1 MSLLPMFFLT
11 TNITMNKLDLDGLLA
26 FAERNHL
33 MDMRFQDVY
42 MQYNKA
48 LQETYEDAI
57 ASMIDSSMEQ
67 HDIIFNEAV

>member
-1 MSLLPMFFLT
+1 
-11 TNITMNKLDLDGLLA
+11 MNKLDLDDLLA

-57 ASMIDSSMEQ
+57 ASMIDSSIEQ
-67 HDIIFNEAV
+67 HNIDFSEAV

>member
-1 MSLLPMFFLT
+1 MFFFAQYILA
-11 TNITMNKLDLDGLLA
+11 MNKLDLNDLLA

-48 LQETYEDAI
+48 LQETYEDAL
-57 ASMIDSSMEQ
+57 ASMIDSSIEQ
-67 HDIIFNEAV
+67 HELSFSEAV

>member
-1 MSLLPMFFLT
+1 
-11 TNITMNKLDLDGLLA
+11 MNKLDLNDLLA

-48 LQETYEDAI
+48 LQETYEDAL
-57 ASMIDSSMEQ
+57 ASMIDSSIEQ
-67 HDIIFNEAV
+67 HELSFSEAV

>member
-1 MSLLPMFFLT
+1 
-11 TNITMNKLDLDGLLA
+11 MNRLDLDDLLA
-26 FAERNHL
+26 FAQRNHL

-57 ASMIDSSMEQ
+57 ASMIDSSLEQ
-67 HDIIFNEAV
+67 HDNIFNEAV

>member
-1 MSLLPMFFLT
+1 
-11 TNITMNKLDLDGLLA
+11 MNKLDLDDLLA

-48 LQETYEDAI
+48 LQETYEDAL
-57 ASMIDSSMEQ
+57 ASMIDSSIEQ
-67 HDIIFNEAV
+67 HELSFSEAV